1 MKVIGSSPPPEGG
14 VLANLAT
21 GLSMNGK
28 DQTGNPWGLVGKRY
42 ELGKVGLKGC
52 KGLLQPLCR
61 LVKRESRPETSVE
74 MRRTKMQETGDQN
87 VLVGRADST
96 TETGLRTVE
105 QALTHLQRR
114 ECDPLMCRKQEDITW
129 AGSVAGNDP
138 ATPRPAGDR
147 ELSVPHRATF
157 PSPHPSSAQ
166 TVTETE
172 GPALPEAKRGEKPSA
187 PQTAAGRGASWDA

>member
-1 MKVIGSSPPPEGG
+1 M
-14 VLANLAT
+14 
-21 GLSMNGK
+21 
-28 DQTGNPWGLVGKRY
+28 
-42 ELGKVGLKGC
+42 GLKEC
-52 KGLLQPLCR
+52 KGPLQPLCR

-105 QALTHLQRR
+105 QALTHLQRC
-114 ECDPLMCRKQEDITW
+114 ECDPLMCRKQEDVTW
-129 AGSVAGNDP
+129 VGSVAGNDP

-172 GPALPEAKRGEKPSA
+172 GPALPEAKRGEKPSG